1 MAALISDIPDISTE
15 EPEGELKAAIDEAF
29 GSLDEF
35 KKQFKAAGAT
45 QFGSGWAWLVKGKD
59 GKLKV
64 TKTPNAESPL
74 VHGETPLLTMDVWEH
89 AYYIDYQNRRYGDRP
104 HSHLLVPLRKRC
116 TLGRIYPGCEGILSG
131 TMTAQGTKEILQS
144 QLLPVCTPPSV
155 AYTLWTH
162 LAGPTTLQNLWRTLS
177 TGRR

>member
-1 MAALISDIPDISTE
+1 MEFFSPMPGSCCKNACLDLLSSLTFLTYRCSE
-15 EPEGELKAAIDEAF
+15 EPEGELKAAIDESF

-89 AYYIDYQNRRYGDRP
+89 AYYIDYQNRRYVGHIRRCLV
-104 HSHLLVPLRKRC
+104 SH
-116 TLGRIYPGCEGILSG
+116 
-131 TMTAQGTKEILQS
+131 
-144 QLLPVCTPPSV
+144 PSKM
-155 AYTLWTH
+155 AAHTEEDTSRL
-162 LAGPTTLQNLWRTLS
+162 
-177 TGRR
+177 

>member
-1 MAALISDIPDISTE
+1 MDALPAE
-15 EPEGELKAAIDEAF
+15 EPEGELKEAIDRDF

-45 QFGSGWAWLVKGKD
+45 QFGSGWAWLTKGKD

-89 AYYIDYQNRRYGDRP
+89 A
-104 HSHLLVPLRKRC
+104 
-116 TLGRIYPGCEGILSG
+116 CEKL
-131 TMTAQGTKEILQS
+131 
-144 QLLPVCTPPSV
+144 
-155 AYTLWTH
+155 
-162 LAGPTTLQNLWRTLS
+162 TLQHIKKELQATMQVIFAFNV
-177 TGRR
+177 